1 MGSVMGSPHE
11 RETKALDLSSEAH
24 MLKSLSMIDIYP
36 PMSISLLKLFGISLL
51 AVFHRNRVSFLELS
65 SAVLDF
71 LSNGV
76 SVANKTKRDHICIV
90 TKGTKLYTYY
100 YTELFQNSN
109 PDKCTFI
116 CSWLIFH

>member
-1 MGSVMGSPHE
+1 MGSLMGSPHE

-36 PMSISLLKLFGISLL
+36 LPTYMSISLLKLFGISLL

-76 SVANKTKRDHICIV
+76 SVANKT
-90 TKGTKLYTYY
+90 
-100 YTELFQNSN
+100 
-109 PDKCTFI
+109 
-116 CSWLIFH
+116 